1 MRARVATVVIVC
13 SLAGVGAAS
22 AAELFNDRSARG
34 YSGHSYTY
42 DYNGRRADTLI
53 IYDDQPGVLVR
64 AYWEAPWRNRHYFPT
79 TGKRPRIGR
88 LENLSARSV
97 TKPAESYYRFWST
110 PSAFLPEPPRDRLR
124 DYDLAPAPHME
135 PYQK

>member
-1 MRARVATVVIVC
+1 MRARVATAVIVC
-13 SLAGVGAAS
+13 SFAGVGAAS
-22 AAELFNDRSARG
+22 AAEILNDRSARSYTG
-34 YSGHSYTY
+34 YSYIY
-42 DYNGRRADTLI
+42 DYNARRADTLI

-79 TGKRPRIGR
+79 MGKRPRIGR